1 MAPRKSVQADIDPPP
16 TNHDETVPEEVQKSL
31 SRWTDEQEIALL
43 KAIVRWK
50 PVGVHKHFRMIAIH
64 NYMISQG
71 VVSSGDQHTTIPGLW
86 TKLGSLYNLPVLDER
101 EDSLLNSS
109 SEENGSSGSK
119 TPALDS
125 RRESTIADTDEA
137 GSSPAPGRRGARAK
151 RRGGR
156 VSKLQQEIGSSHRAS
171 KAASMTEDEPME
183 DAEQEDGED
192 GEGSETVDGDDA
204 EDSTKKRSS
213 ARARGTPKG
222 RGGRGR
228 GGTRS
233 RGRRK

>member
-1 MAPRKSVQADIDPPP
+1 M
-16 TNHDETVPEEVQKSL
+16 
-31 SRWTDEQEIALL
+31 
-43 KAIVRWK
+43 
-50 PVGVHKHFRMIAIH
+50 HKHFRMIAIH

-109 SEENGSSGSK
+109 SEENGSSGELYRPCFPDHDSAQRFDGRLNLKGSK

-137 GSSPAPGRRGARAK
+137 GSSPAPGRRGARAT

-156 VSKLQQEIGSSHRAS
+156 VSKLQQEIGSSHRTS
-171 KAASMTEDEPME
+171 KAASTTEDEPME
-183 DAEQEDGED
+183 DAEPEEGED

-204 EDSTKKRSS
+204 EDSTKTRSS